1 MLKKHLILSI
11 LFFCLLLFFTGCSKT
26 SNQNSEKMKVVAV
39 ENYLADIV
47 KNIAGDRMEVDS
59 LFPIGVD
66 PHSFEP
72 SVQDVLKISK
82 SSAIVING
90 GGLEPWI
97 DKVLTSVAEKQPMIV
112 ASQGLQTRQEA
123 SDEESHDNQTEHT
136 HEAGDPH
143 FWLDPV
149 LVIQYAKNIRDGL
162 SALDPEGASIYAQNA
177 DSYINKLEDLDK
189 EIRKAVS
196 EIPAEQRL
204 IITNHESFG
213 YFADEYGF
221 KIVGTV
227 LMSSSSMSDP
237 SAGQLTTLINRIKET
252 GTRALF
258 LETGSNT
265 ALAEQI
271 AKETGIKLITDLY
284 THSLT
289 PSDGGAPT
297 YLEMIRHNVNTIVE
311 ALK

>member
-1 MLKKHLILSI
+1 
-11 LFFCLLLFFTGCSKT
+11 
-26 SNQNSEKMKVVAV
+26 
-39 ENYLADIV
+39 
-47 KNIAGDRMEVDS
+47 MEVDS

-66 PHSFEP
+66 PHSYEP
-72 SVQDVLKISK
+72 SVQDVLKISG

-97 DKVLTSVAEKQPMIV
+97 DKVLSSVAEKQPMIV
-112 ASQGLQTRQEA
+112 ASQGLKTRHGTAQEEVHN
-123 SDEESHDNQTEHT
+123 DEEEDH
-136 HEAGDPH
+136 HEEGDPH

-149 LVIQYAKNIRDGL
+149 QVIQYAKNIRDGL
-162 SALDPEGASIYAQNA
+162 STLDPEGASLYTQNA
-177 DSYINKLEDLDK
+177 DAYIKKLVNLDN
-189 EIRKAVS
+189 EIRTAVA
-196 EIPAEQRL
+196 EIPVEQRL
-204 IITNHESFG
+204 FVTNHESFG

-221 KIVGTV
+221 KVVGTIS
-227 LMSSSSMSDP
+227 MSSSSMSDP
-237 SAGQLTTLINRIKET
+237 SAGQLTDLINRIKET

-271 AKETGIKLITDLY
+271 ATETGIKLITNLY

-289 PSDGGAPT
+289 PPDGEAPT
-297 YLEMIRHNVNTIVE
+297 YLEMIRHNVSVIVE